1 MLKISMRITRKPLS
15 SLTKEILESPGFGIH
30 FSDHMFSAEYE
41 AGVWQRPEIMPFGDM
56 SVSPAMCTLHYGQ
69 AVFEGL
75 KAFHAGDGT
84 INLFRT
90 DKYHSRFVRSCKRL
104 CIPEASYELFMDGLT
119 ELVKIDREWVP
130 VKRGYALYIRPF
142 IFATDNYLGVR
153 VSETYRFLIITS
165 PVGAYYKEGMNPV
178 RLITSGEYVRAAR
191 GGLGEAKTPANYA
204 ASILPAEEA
213 KKRGFTQVLWL
224 DAVERRYVEEVGTM
238 NIFFIIGDALVTP
251 SLDGAVLA
259 GVTRDSVIQLA
270 RHWGMKVEE
279 RRISIDEL
287 IAAGSAGTLKEA
299 FGTGTAA
306 TISPVGEIC
315 HNDKTIVINGF
326 KTGEFAKK
334 LYNYLEG
341 VEYGTGPDELGW
353 RYTIGP

>member
-1 MLKISMRITRKPLS
+1 MVKTSMRITKKPLS
-15 SLTKEILESPGFGIH
+15 SLTKDILENPGFGIH

-41 AGVWQRPEIMPFGDM
+41 AGQWQRPEIMPFGDM
-56 SVSPAMCTLHYGQ
+56 SISPAMCTLHYGQ

-75 KAFHAGDGT
+75 KAFHAEDGT
-84 INLFRT
+84 INLFRI
-90 DKYHSRFVRSCKRL
+90 DKYHSRFQRSSRRL
-104 CIPEASYELFMDGLT
+104 CIPEVSYDLFRDGLT
-119 ELVKIDREWVP
+119 ELVKLDREWVP
-130 VKRGYALYIRPF
+130 RRKGYALYIRPF

-178 RLITSGEYVRAAR
+178 RLVTSGEYVRAAR

-238 NIFFIIGDALVTP
+238 NIFFVIGDELVTP
-251 SLDGAVLA
+251 SLDGSVLA

-270 RHWGMKVEE
+270 RHWGMKVVE

-287 IAAGSAGTLKEA
+287 IAASSAGTLKEA

-315 HNDKTIVINGF
+315 HNDKKIVINGF

-334 LYNYLEG
+334 AYDYLAG
-341 VEYGTGPDELGW
+341 VSSGTGPDEFGW
-353 RYTIGP
+353 RYVIRP